1 MGEKIT
7 VELTEED
14 NATLLFLRKNFKN
27 IKKLEA
33 SGVFEIRA
41 KTVHLHIDPLGY
53 IKEIDFII
61 RHVDKLY

>member
-14 NATLLFLRKNFKN
+14 NETLLFLQKNFKN
-27 IKKLEA
+27 IKKLED

-53 IKEIDFII
+53 IKDIDFII